1 MFASDTGVPSIYWH
15 TEVDQGTAQLPGAG
29 SGRGRT
35 TGSDAV
41 QGVVLARLVERE
53 GHSNVGVIFRDDTW
67 GRGPSEAFAANFSGT
82 ATLASYAV
90 DGQASYLAE
99 LQQAAANGA
108 EVLVAMG
115 FAETAA
121 FILESIEQGVFTRF
135 IFTAG

>member
-1 MFASDTGVPSIYWH
+1 M
-15 TEVDQGTAQLPGAG
+15 
-29 SGRGRT
+29 
-35 TGSDAV
+35 
-41 QGVVLARLVERE
+41 LARLVERE
-53 GHSNVGVIFRDDTW
+53 AHSNVGVIFRDDTW